1 MKYLFQRL
9 EFFQKHFL
17 LLNLTK
23 KSIPTIVLIWVFIF
37 SSKLVFSQQGETDF
51 RPMLNFKSGL
61 GITAPDTSYMV
72 NFRFRVQNRAG
83 VFTNSREDLNINEVE
98 ARVRRLRLRMDGFLY
113 NPKFSYYIQLSF
125 SRGDQDWDNS
135 FVPNLVRD
143 AMFFYTINKNL
154 QLSFGQSK
162 LPGNRQRVVSSGML
176 QFVDRSIVNSTFNI
190 DRDFGFRAFYEN
202 KLIEMVYR
210 VQLSISSGE
219 GRNSLNS
226 DNGLAYTGRFEFLP
240 FGNFTNNGDY
250 FEGDLA
256 REKTPKLS
264 LASSFS
270 HNEKARRTGGQTGR
284 FIATPTNINTFI
296 ADMMFKYNGFAV
308 LGEYVQRNST
318 KIFFTEQVSGLPTYI
333 FNGNGINFQTSYL
346 FKNNYEI
353 ATRYAVIQPTQQ
365 LEGIDNG
372 FNEITLGLTK
382 YFKDHR
388 IKFQSNLAYLNKH
401 YLIQNNASRW
411 GLILQ
416 FEVGI

>member
-1 MKYLFQRL
+1 MNCLFQQHYHYL
-9 EFFQKHFL
+9 NKTKNL
-17 LLNLTK
+17 LFRTM
-23 KSIPTIVLIWVFIF
+23 IVLFFITI
-37 SSKLVFSQQGETDF
+37 SKQALSQGETDF
-51 RPMLNFKSGL
+51 SPMLNFKNGM

-83 VFTNSREDLNINEVE
+83 VFTNSRDVLNIDEVE

-113 NPKFSYYIQLSF
+113 STKFSYYIQLSF

-143 AMFFYTINKNL
+143 AMFFYTVNKNL
-154 QLSFGQSK
+154 QFSFGQSK
-162 LPGNRQRVVSSGML
+162 LPGNRQRVISSGML
-176 QFVDRSIVNSTFNI
+176 QFADRSIVNTTFNI

-202 KLIEMVYR
+202 NLADMIYR
-210 VQLSISSGE
+210 IQLSISSGE
-219 GRNSLNS
+219 GRNALNS

-240 FGNFTNNGDY
+240 FGIFTNNGDY

-270 HNEKARRTGGQTGR
+270 HNEKAIRTGGQIGR
-284 FIATPTNINTFI
+284 FVSTPSNINTFI
-296 ADMMFKYNGFAV
+296 TDMMFKYNGFAV

-318 KIFFTEQVSGLPTYI
+318 KIFFNEQVSGLPTYI
-333 FNGNGINFQTSYL
+333 FNGNGLNLQASYL
-346 FKNNYEI
+346 FKSNYEI
-353 ATRYAVIQPTQQ
+353 ATRYAVIQPTKQ

-372 FNEITLGLTK
+372 FNEITLGVTK

-411 GLILQ
+411 GLIMQ